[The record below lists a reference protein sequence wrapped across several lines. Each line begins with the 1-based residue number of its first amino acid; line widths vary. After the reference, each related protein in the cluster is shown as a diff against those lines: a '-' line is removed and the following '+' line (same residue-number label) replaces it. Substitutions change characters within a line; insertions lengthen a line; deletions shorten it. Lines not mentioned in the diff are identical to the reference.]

1 MTTAGTRADRV
12 PNANNPRVLIR
23 LVGLV
28 AAGVRK
34 PRAMAEILDVEPRTV
49 HYYTQAGEW
58 LGLLGTDGEI
68 HLSPL
73 GVQLAFADPNQ
84 RLRLYAAAV
93 WRNPFAQALLRG
105 RTEMPSIEEI
115 AAFILAQGDESLSES
130 TARRRA
136 SAVRSLLEPAMGR
149 KPGKRQPF
157 GEQLDL
163 PFPPRSAP
171 DALRRDLG
179 PVDLAGGLEDNPD
192 VYARVLTVLLDHG
205 EVTTGQ
211 IRGLLDH
218 VGGADC
224 PLGPYAEMAVRRG
237 DAVRVQ
243 DRLVVT
249 PGAVARREVAA
260 DGALV
265 ALSDP
270 GYRGWIDRV
279 VTGPPDDIKG
289 QRELE
294 RLGAR
299 YARWDRQLFGAPLTA
314 DTVVARLAAA
324 LPGRDP
330 RSLPIAGDP
339 GGPLAETERPF
350 IDVLDTVN
358 LPLAFPASL
367 SEVAGG
373 VKATNHVLRRVRESP
388 AGVRLP
394 GIADRRVRVHGGLL
408 APGEPLPRAIPDNL
422 TLRLR
427 LLTTTPVTALYAALL
442 LLARRAATP
451 LHVEDRGA
459 GPVVVWRRAE
469 IGPLLSTLQ
478 TFCRAQGWVV
488 ATPVTGGLHDAT
500 LEAVART
507 VGIGTRAGR
516 RLVLDERLFVQLQE
530 DAEARLTY
538 ERMRPL
544 VDRLE
549 AWLAGLDGAEEA
561 DAG

>member
-1 MTTAGTRADRV
+1 MTTLGARADRV

-34 PRAMAEILDVEPRTV
+34 PRAMAEVLDVELRTV

-58 LGLLGTDGEI
+58 LGLLATDGEI
-68 HLSPL
+68 HLSAH

-93 WRNPFAQALLRG
+93 WRNPFAAALLRG
-105 RTEMPSIEEI
+105 RSEMPTIDQI
-115 AAFILAQGDESLSES
+115 AAFILDQGDELSES

-149 KPGKRQPF
+149 KPGKRQAR
-157 GEQLDL
+157 GEQLGL

-179 PVDLAGGLEDNPD
+179 PLDLSGGLDDNPG

-205 EVTTGQ
+205 EITTGQ

-237 DAVRVQ
+237 DAIRVR

-265 ALSDP
+265 ALSDRA
-270 GYRGWIDRV
+270 YRAWIDQV
-279 VTGPPDDIKG
+279 VAGEPDDIKG
-289 QRELE
+289 RRALE
-294 RLGAR
+294 RAGAR
-299 YARWDRQLFGAPLTA
+299 FARWDRFVFGASLTP
-314 DTVVARLAAA
+314 DTVVDRLAEA

-330 RSLPIAGDP
+330 RSLPVAGDP
-339 GGPLAETERPF
+339 IGPLAETARAF
-350 IDVLDTVN
+350 VDVLDTVN

-373 VKATNHVLRRVRESP
+373 VKATNAVLRRIRESP

-427 LLTTTPVTALYAALL
+427 LLTTTPATALYAALL
-442 LLARRAATP
+442 LLARRSGIP
-451 LHVEDRGA
+451 VQVEDRGA
-459 GPVVVWRRAE
+459 GPVVVWRKRV
-469 IGPLLSTLQ
+469 IGPLLSTLT

-488 ATPVTGGLHDAT
+488 STPVSGGLHDTT

-538 ERMRPL
+538 DRLRPL

-549 AWLAGLDGAEEA
+549 TWLGGLDKPA
-561 DAG
+561 DDDA